1 MLFTSGHHFIQAH
14 KIDVVPF
21 VLISLFSGIDS
32 CGDHIIHLKRNK
44 FEVMDEMNSP
54 GEIKHFFIHT
64 GLNFGFLPCYTCLK
78 KSS

>member
-1 MLFTSGHHFIQAH
+1 MLFRSGHHFIQAH

-21 VLISLFSGIDS
+21 VLKSLFSGIDS

-54 GEIKHFFIHT
+54 GKIKHF
-64 GLNFGFLPCYTCLK
+64 LYTLV
-78 KSS
+78 